1 MCYCVGRAYVNCNES
16 VGLMNNMIDEKQK
29 AKEDFEQGLY
39 TQGLSHVHNEEYA
52 RLYEKQEQL
61 TAQNMDITY
70 EIIRA

>member
-1 MCYCVGRAYVNCNES
+1 
-16 VGLMNNMIDEKQK
+16 MNNMIDEKQK